1 MSCKQLGGACD
12 TVFSAR
18 TFEEL
23 AEMSKKH
30 GMEMVQKGDQAHIQA
45 MQNMKE
51 LMKSAEGMKAWFEG
65 KRNEF
70 NSLSGDAAKP

>member
-1 MSCKQLGGACD
+1 MTCKQLGGACD
-12 TVFSAR
+12 QVFQAN

-30 GMEMVQKGDQAHIQA
+30 GMEMVQKGDQAHILA
-45 MQNMKE
+45 MQKMQE
-51 LMKSAEGMKAWFEG
+51 LMKSAEGMRAWFEG

-70 NSLSGDAAKP
+70 NALSGDSATP